1 MFQTA
6 NVSDLI
12 ALEAILNAEEQ
23 SDDVLDNCECVS
35 LSGIGTEAQHDLC
48 RDYTTEGW
56 GG

>member
-35 LSGIGTEAQHDLC
+35 LSCIGTEAQHDLC